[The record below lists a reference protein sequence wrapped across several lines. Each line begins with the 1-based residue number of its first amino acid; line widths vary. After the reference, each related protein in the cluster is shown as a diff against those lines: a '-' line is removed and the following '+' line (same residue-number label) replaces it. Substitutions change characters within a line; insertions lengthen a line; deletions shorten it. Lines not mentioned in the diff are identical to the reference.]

1 VRRHTVLDDQF
12 PGSIDEPQPRKE
24 LNMRKAILA
33 YIVPTML
40 LSAASAS
47 AHAHLE
53 QASPAVS
60 GTVTEPPA
68 TITLRFSEKLEAAFS
83 SIEVQD
89 DTGRRVDKGKVS
101 LDPNDAKV
109 LRIDL
114 KVLSPGLY
122 KVIWRAI
129 SVDTHTTTGDFT
141 FHVTGK

>member
-1 VRRHTVLDDQF
+1 
-12 PGSIDEPQPRKE
+12 
-24 LNMRKAILA
+24 MRKAILA
-33 YIVPTML
+33 YVVPLML
-40 LSAASAS
+40 LFAASAS

-60 GTVTEPPA
+60 GTVAEPP
-68 TITLRFSEKLEAAFS
+68 TTVTLWFSEKLEAAFS

-89 DTGRRVDKGKVS
+89 DNGRRVDKGKVS

-114 KVLSPGLY
+114 KTLPPGIY
-122 KVIWRAI
+122 KVTWRAV
-129 SVDTHTTTGDFT
+129 SVDTHTTTGNFT